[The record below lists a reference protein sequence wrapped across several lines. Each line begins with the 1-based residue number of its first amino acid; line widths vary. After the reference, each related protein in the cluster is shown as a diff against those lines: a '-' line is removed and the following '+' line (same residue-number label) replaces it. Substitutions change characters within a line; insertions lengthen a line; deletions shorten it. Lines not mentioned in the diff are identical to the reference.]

1 MNNQVQDIISEVF
14 RQTGVRL
21 TPDDPVVAVLLIQK
35 QSLMAAFTDFAV
47 HQAKVSESFLER
59 IAEHE
64 KNITDAAVRLETYRE
79 QLLVELAQHAD
90 RQMEEA
96 EGKIFFTVSA
106 RVVKDVGMSNAAFL
120 DNLKKLLMFVSAAWI
135 FGILLLVCALV
146 FK

>member
-14 RQTGVRL
+14 RLTGVRL
-21 TPDDPVVAVLLIQK
+21 TPDDPVVAVLLILE
-35 QSLMAAFTDFAV
+35 QSLKAAFSDFAAD
-47 HQAKVSESFLER
+47 QAKVSESFLER

-64 KNITDAAVRLETYRE
+64 KNITDAAARLETYRE

-96 EGKIFFTVSA
+96 EGKIYAAVSA
-106 RVVKDVGMSNAAFL
+106 RVVKDIETANAAFL
-120 DNLKKLLMFVSAAWI
+120 DNLKKLLMFASAAWG
-135 FGILLLVCALV
+135 FGILLLVCGLI

>member
-1 MNNQVQDIISEVF
+1 MSNQVQDIISEVF

-47 HQAKVSESFLER
+47 HQAKVSESFLDR
-59 IAEHE
+59 ISVHE
-64 KNITDAAVRLETYRE
+64 KNITDAAARLETYRA
-79 QLLVELAQHAD
+79 QLLVELVQHAD

-96 EGKIFFTVSA
+96 EGKIYAAVSA
-106 RVVKDVGMSNAAFL
+106 RVVKDIETFNAVFL
-120 DNLKKLLMFVSAAWI
+120 GNLKKLLMFASAAWI
-135 FGILLLVCALV
+135 FGILLLVCGLV